1 MFGYFSTIFGDDVQI
16 GSFVLLLCILG
27 EIAYLVLSKIF
38 KNLEEENRKNQY
50 EKYEEAPID
59 LKEKLLKG
67 LSHKINQM
75 RITE

>member
-67 LSHKINQM
+67 LSHKIKQM